1 MITPAQA
8 RDMFR
13 TWGGTNKYI
22 ESLKRL
28 PMTMQ
33 TKKYLAAG
41 ILSHKQ
47 AIDRWMA
54 ENLNEREREIIKLCY
69 VDGLLA
75 KEAASVV
82 HSTLGLFPKHGISEE
97 RYRHVKSDI
106 MKRFAATWKEK
117 Q

>member
-8 RDMFR
+8 RNLFR
-13 TWGGTNKYI
+13 VWGDADKYI

-33 TKKYLAAG
+33 AKKYLAAG

-47 AIDRWMA
+47 AIDGWMA

-69 VDGLLA
+69 MDGLLA
-75 KEAASVV
+75 KEAASMIS
-82 HSTLGLFPKHGISEE
+82 STLGLFPKHGISEE
-97 RYRHVKSDI
+97 RYKHVKADI

-117 Q
+117 